1 MEGGSYFFAY
11 IPLPTYVEQ
20 CTRIRYCVREEREME
35 LLLSINLVH

>member
-20 CTRIRYCVREEREME
+20 STRIGYCVGQEREME